1 MNIKFLFPTDRAQ
14 LNFWFMIFLFLSLIF
29 LKDLLKPEMVM
40 ILSFMVIYFLNEWL
54 KDVEEYKEK
63 EVNKNG

>member
-1 MNIKFLFPTDRAQ
+1 MNNFFFPTDRAW
-14 LNFWFMIFLFLSLIF
+14 LNFWLMIFSFFSLIL
-29 LKDLLKPEMVM
+29 LKDLLKLEAVL
-40 ILSFMVIYFLNEWL
+40 ILSFMTFYFLNEWL